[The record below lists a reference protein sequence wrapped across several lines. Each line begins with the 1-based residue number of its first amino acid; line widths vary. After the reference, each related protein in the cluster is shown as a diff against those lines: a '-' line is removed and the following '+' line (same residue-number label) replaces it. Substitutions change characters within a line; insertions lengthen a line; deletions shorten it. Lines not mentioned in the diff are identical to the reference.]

1 MRVLLAIPCLERGGT
16 EMQTLCLAKALIEAG
31 HIVNVVCYFN
41 FEQSV
46 VDEFVAI
53 GGHVEF
59 LRLQRGLS
67 SLRFITIMK
76 TFYRGSQPD
85 IVHVQYMSP
94 GALAV
99 VAARIAGV
107 KTVLATVHQPYTES
121 HGWHAKMILLTASM
135 LCDHFIA
142 VSAIAEESWF
152 GSSYVYNTE
161 SDGTRHKHFT
171 LHNAVDVS
179 RISGLLSSADSTGL
193 PGYYALDSSFVF
205 GFVGRV
211 SYEKGLDILLEAFGK
226 VSARIDNA
234 KLLIVGDGDDL
245 ADLRKRYRH
254 ETWWKNVVIAGL
266 QTWENA
272 MRHLVLIDVLV
283 VPSRFEGFGLSAVEG
298 MAASLPV
305 IASDTGGLTEIIQDG
320 ESGLLFETG
329 NVDELAER
337 MSRLYDDKSLI
348 RFVSA
353 RAKLR
358 AMEYDSE
365 KYNYKVEHFY
375 KSLCP

>member
-16 EMQTLCLAKALIEAG
+16 EMQTLCLAKALIAAD

-41 FEQSV
+41 YEQSV
-46 VDEFVAI
+46 VDEFIAI
-53 GGHVEF
+53 GGHVEL

-76 TFYRGSQPD
+76 TFYRGTQPD

-99 VAARIAGV
+99 VAARFAGV

-152 GSSYVYNTE
+152 GSSHVYSTE
-161 SDGTRHKHFT
+161 ADGMKHKHFT
-171 LHNAVDVS
+171 LHNAIDVS
-179 RISGLLSSADSTGL
+179 SICGLQSSADSMGL
-193 PGYYALDSSFVF
+193 QGYDALDSGFVF
-205 GFVGRV
+205 GYLGRV

-226 VSARIDNA
+226 VSARIENA
-234 KLLIVGDGDDL
+234 KLLIVGDGADL
-245 ADLRKRYRH
+245 ADLRNRHCH
-254 ETWWKNVVIAGL
+254 ETWWKDVVIAGL

-272 MRHLVLIDVLV
+272 MKHLRLIDVLV

-305 IASDTGGLTEIIQDG
+305 IASDTGGLKEIIQDG
-320 ESGLLFETG
+320 ESGLLFENG

-337 MSRLYDDKSLI
+337 MSRLYADKALI
-348 RFVSA
+348 RSVSDRA
-353 RAKLR
+353 RLR
-358 AMEYDSE
+358 AMEFDSE
-365 KYNYKVEHFY
+365 NYNNKVEHFY
-375 KSLCP
+375 NSLCP

>member
-16 EMQTLCLAKALIEAG
+16 EMQTLYLAKALIAAG
-31 HIVNVVCYFN
+31 HIVDIVCYFN
-41 FEQSV
+41 FDQSV
-46 VDEFVAI
+46 VDEFAAT
-53 GGHVEF
+53 GGRVEL

-67 SLRFITIMK
+67 SLRFVTIMK
-76 TFYRGSQPD
+76 TFYRGSKPD
-85 IVHVQYMSP
+85 IVHVQYMAP

-99 VAARIAGV
+99 FAARFAGV
-107 KTVLATVHQPYTES
+107 RKVVATVHQPYTVS

-152 GSSYVYNTE
+152 GSSYVYSTE
-161 SDGTRHKHFT
+161 ADGTKHKHFT

-179 RISGLLSSADSTGL
+179 RINGLLSSADSIGL
-193 PGYYALDSSFVF
+193 AVDDALDSSFVF
-205 GFVGRV
+205 GYVGRV

-226 VSARIDNA
+226 VCARIENA
-234 KLLIVGDGDDL
+234 KLLIVGDGAELDDL
-245 ADLRKRYRH
+245 RTRH
-254 ETWWKNVVIAGL
+254 CNKTWWKNVVIAGL

-272 MRHLVLIDVLV
+272 MKHLRLIDVLV

-298 MAASLPV
+298 MAASVPV
-305 IASDTGGLTEIIQDG
+305 IASDTGGLKEIIQDG

-329 NVDELAER
+329 NVDELADR
-337 MSRLYDDKSLI
+337 MSRLHDDKALI
-348 RFVSA
+348 RSVSA
-353 RAKLR
+353 SARLR

-365 KYNYKVEHFY
+365 NYNCKVEHFY
-375 KSLCP
+375 NSLCP